1 MIELVLL
8 ISLFAATIW
17 YAAPLILASL
27 GETLVE
33 RGGILNLGIEGGM
46 LMGAFLGFMGA
57 YYTGSLLVGLFTSM
71 AAGLLTVLIFG
82 FLVIRVNLD
91 QVVSG
96 LAINLLAAGL
106 CLYFFRL
113 AFSEGQSPYLPSLI
127 DPYPIPLLSQIPV
140 LGEILFSQTIFVYLG
155 FIITPLMYLLIFKT
169 SYGLRLRS
177 VGEDPVIASYLGI
190 SVSKTRLIS
199 LIVEGILV
207 GLAGGLLTISLFN
220 TFDTRIVAARGFIA
234 VAIVIL
240 GRWNPI
246 GAFLGSL
253 LFGFTA
259 ALSLWLSAF
268 LTGPDAASISQLLVV
283 LPYVV
288 TMLALVVGGRKV
300 RGPAAL
306 GSPYAKE

>member
-1 MIELVLL
+1 MIELALL
-8 ISLFAATIW
+8 ISLFSATVW

-57 YYTGSLLVGLFTSM
+57 YLTGSLYVGLLTSM
-71 AAGLLTVLIFG
+71 AAGLITVLIFG
-82 FLVIRVNLD
+82 FLVIHINLD

-96 LAINLLAAGL
+96 LAINLLATGL

-127 DPYPIPLLSQIPV
+127 QPYPIPLLSQIPA
-140 LGEILFSQTIFVYLG
+140 LGEILFNQTIFVYLG
-155 FIITPLMYLLIFKT
+155 YIVMPLMYVLIFKT
-169 SYGLRLRS
+169 SFGLRLRS
-177 VGEDPVIASYLGI
+177 VGEDPVIASYLG
-190 SVSKTRLIS
+190 VSITKTRLVS
-199 LIVEGILV
+199 LIVEGLLV

-234 VAIVIL
+234 VSIVIL

-246 GAFLGSL
+246 GAFAGSL
-253 LFGFTA
+253 FFGFTA

-268 LTGPDAASISQLLVV
+268 LTGPDATSISQLLSV
-283 LPYVV
+283 LPYAV
-288 TMLALVVGGRKV
+288 TMAALLIGGRKV

>member
-1 MIELVLL
+1 MIELALL
-8 ISLFAATIW
+8 ISLFSATVW
-17 YAAPLILASL
+17 YAAPLVLASL

-57 YYTGSLLVGLFTSM
+57 YLTGSLYVGILTSA
-71 AAGLLTVLIFG
+71 AAGLITVLIFG
-82 FLVIRVNLD
+82 FLVIRINLD

-127 DPYPIPLLSQIPV
+127 QPYPIPLLSQIPI
-140 LGEILFSQTIFVYLG
+140 LGEILFDQTIFVYLG
-155 FIITPLMYLLIFKT
+155 YIVMPLMYLLIFKT
-169 SYGLRLRS
+169 SFGLRLRS

-190 SVSKTRLIS
+190 SVAKTRLLS
-199 LIVEGILV
+199 LIAEGLLV

-220 TFDTRIVAARGFIA
+220 NFDTRIVAARGFIA
-234 VAIVIL
+234 VSIVIL

-246 GAFLGSL
+246 GAFAGSL
-253 LFGFTA
+253 FFGFTA
-259 ALSLWLSAF
+259 ALSLWVSAF
-268 LTGPDAASISQLLVV
+268 LTGPDASSISQLLAI
-283 LPYVV
+283 LPYAM
-288 TMLALVVGGRKV
+288 TMVALVIGGRKV

>member
-1 MIELVLL
+1 MIELALL
-8 ISLFAATIW
+8 ISLFSATVW
-17 YAAPLILASL
+17 YAAPLVLASL

-57 YYTGSLLVGLFTSM
+57 YLTGSLYVGILTSA
-71 AAGLLTVLIFG
+71 AAGLITVLIFG
-82 FLVIRVNLD
+82 FLVIRINLD

-127 DPYPIPLLSQIPV
+127 QPYPIPLLSQIPV
-140 LGEILFSQTIFVYLG
+140 LGEILFDQTIFVYLG
-155 FIITPLMYLLIFKT
+155 YIVMPLMYLLIFKT
-169 SYGLRLRS
+169 SFGLRLRS

-190 SVSKTRLIS
+190 SVAKTRLLS
-199 LIVEGILV
+199 LIAEGLLV

-220 TFDTRIVAARGFIA
+220 NFDTRIVAARGFIA
-234 VAIVIL
+234 VSIVIL

-246 GAFLGSL
+246 GAFAGSL
-253 LFGFTA
+253 FFGFTA
-259 ALSLWLSAF
+259 ALSLWVSAF
-268 LTGPDAASISQLLVV
+268 LTGPDASSISQLLAI
-283 LPYVV
+283 LPYAM
-288 TMLALVVGGRKV
+288 TMVALVIGGRKV

>member
-1 MIELVLL
+1 MIELALL
-8 ISLFAATIW
+8 ISLFSATIW
-17 YAAPLILASL
+17 FAAPLVLASL

-57 YYTGSLLVGLFTSM
+57 YLTGSLYVGLLASM
-71 AAGLLTVLIFG
+71 GAGLITVLIFG
-82 FLVIRVNLD
+82 ILVIRINLD

-96 LAINLLAAGL
+96 LAINLLATGL

-113 AFSEGQSPYLPSLI
+113 AFSEGQSPYLPYLI
-127 DPYPIPLLSQIPV
+127 GKFPIPFLSQIPF
-140 LGEILFSQTIFVYLG
+140 LGEILFNQSFFVYLG
-155 FIITPLMYLLIFKT
+155 YVVMPLMYFLLFKT

-177 VGEDPVIASYLGI
+177 VGEDPVVASYLGI
-190 SVSKTRLIS
+190 SVAKTRL
-199 LIVEGILV
+199 LALVVEGILV

-234 VAIVIL
+234 VSIVIL
-240 GRWNPI
+240 GRWNPV
-246 GAFLGSL
+246 GAFAGSIF
-253 LFGFTA
+253 FGFTA

-283 LPYVV
+283 LPYAV
-288 TMLALVVGGRKV
+288 TMLALLVGGRKV
-300 RGPAAL
+300 RAPAAL